1 MNDSQNSMDTASLP
15 AILDSAVAL
24 QKQGI
29 YKCAIT
35 ADSADKAGWIE
46 FGRPQPYPGARAV
59 SPVRTFQPHEGMY
72 VLFSSYF
79 YHRTIPFESNENRV
93 SIAFDIVPAA

>member
-1 MNDSQNSMDTASLP
+1 MDTASLQ

-24 QKQGI
+24 KKQGT
-29 YKCAIT
+29 YKGAIT
-35 ADSADKAGWIE
+35 ADSADQAGWIE
-46 FGRPQPYPGARAV
+46 FGRPQPYPGAMAEPPLRA
-59 SPVRTFQPHEGMY
+59 FQPHEGMN
-72 VLFSSYF
+72 VLFPSYF